1 MKKQMITL
9 AMTMLIGTTS
19 VFGGATSVQAA
30 PIQDDMSYCEI
41 TQVVSENVQDSARG
55 ILVWAI
61 VIVDNT
67 AIKEKPKSSS
77 KTIGIAYKGEKYK
90 KVGESENWLKIRYG
104 TGYGYI
110 IKSALKSYR
119 SI

>member
-30 PIQDDMSYCEI
+30 LIQDDMSYCEI

-55 ILVWAI
+55 IFSVSYQ

-110 IKSALKSYR
+110 IKSALKKL
-119 SI
+119 

>member
-30 PIQDDMSYCEI
+30 PIQDYMSYCEI
-41 TQVVSENVQDSARG
+41 TQGVSENVQDCARG
-55 ILVWAI
+55 IFSVSYQ

-67 AIKEKPKSSS
+67 AIKEKAKSSS
-77 KTIGIAYKGEKYK
+77 KTIGTARKGTKYK
-90 KVGESENWLKIRYG
+90 KAGESENWLKIRYG
-104 TGYGYI
+104 NGYGYI
-110 IKSALKSYR
+110 IKSALKKL
-119 SI
+119 

>member
-41 TQVVSENVQDSARG
+41 TQGVSHDCARG
-55 ILVWAI
+55 IFSVSYQ

-67 AIKEKPKSSS
+67 AIKEKAKSSS
-77 KTIGIAYKGEKYK
+77 KTIGTARKGTKYK
-90 KVGESENWLKIRYG
+90 KAGESENWLKIRYG
-104 TGYGYI
+104 NGYGYI
-110 IKSALKSYR
+110 IKSALKKL
-119 SI
+119 

>member
-9 AMTMLIGTTS
+9 AMTMLIGNTS

-30 PIQDDMSYCEI
+30 PIQDHMFYCEI
-41 TQVVSENVQDSARG
+41 VQGVSENVQDSARG
-55 ILVWAI
+55 IFSVYYQ

-77 KTIGIAYKGEKYK
+77 KTIGTAYKGKQYK
-90 KVGESENWLKIRYG
+90 KAGETEKWIKIKYSDN
-104 TGYGYI
+104 YGYI
-110 IKSALKSYR
+110 IKSALKKV
-119 SI
+119 